1 MNGLTRKL
9 MTLALA
15 SALAAPVALLAAE
28 ITPAA
33 PDSHHPANEQPAVVS
48 APPAQPAQNSAAQ
61 LQERMQT
68 RMRAMQQIT
77 DPQARMSMMMV
88 QMQDMDEMMKGMNCP
103 MAENMGGKA
112 MMGGGGMKG
121 HGMRTRM
128 GGASSAAAMPGS
140 PAK

>member
-15 SALAAPVALLAAE
+15 STLAAPVALLAADL
-28 ITPAA
+28 TPDAH
-33 PDSHHPANEQPAVVS
+33 DSHHLANEQPAVVTT
-48 APPAQPAQNSAAQ
+48 PPASNSPAQ

-88 QMQDMDEMMKGMNCP
+88 QMQDMNEMMK
-103 MAENMGGKA
+103 NMPKP
-112 MMGGGGMKG
+112 K
-121 HGMRTRM
+121 
-128 GGASSAAAMPGS
+128 S
-140 PAK
+140 